1 MNSGHELGLRGQR
14 AGDSS
19 SRSTNAS
26 GLIKGGKELQ
36 RLAKQFRV
44 EATHGGGEAGGY
56 EHQMRGYSGGRGGGA
71 AAADEYSDFAPH
83 REPAASTERDSLGFH
98 SPSGDESGE
107 RDSLHAVGVVS
118 GRTPRR
124 STGPVADEWEREAGS
139 VDAANDGTGA
149 LRMAQQMARLHV
161 LRDDADAESAD
172 NSANGGAGHDAQT
185 MAAAA
190 ARGAFVDDPSYG
202 SSAPAKTSPAVPGGG
217 RRGAER
223 SAQGQPELNAALFK
237 ATVRDDLGAI
247 HRLLQL
253 GANPMA
259 RNKAGYTVTG
269 LAAER
274 NRTRALDFF
283 LSLGLQAE
291 KATL

>member
-1 MNSGHELGLRGQR
+1 
-14 AGDSS
+14 
-19 SRSTNAS
+19 
-26 GLIKGGKELQ
+26 
-36 RLAKQFRV
+36 
-44 EATHGGGEAGGY
+44 
-56 EHQMRGYSGGRGGGA
+56 
-71 AAADEYSDFAPH
+71 
-83 REPAASTERDSLGFH
+83 
-98 SPSGDESGE
+98 
-107 RDSLHAVGVVS
+107 
-118 GRTPRR
+118 
-124 STGPVADEWEREAGS
+124 
-139 VDAANDGTGA
+139 
-149 LRMAQQMARLHV
+149 
-161 LRDDADAESAD
+161 
-172 NSANGGAGHDAQT
+172 

-190 ARGAFVDDPSYG
+190 ARDVFVDKPLYN
-202 SSAPAKTSPAVPGGG
+202 SSAPTKTSPSAPGGA

-223 SAQGQPELNAALFK
+223 SGAQGQPELNAALFK

>member
-1 MNSGHELGLRGQR
+1 
-14 AGDSS
+14 
-19 SRSTNAS
+19 
-26 GLIKGGKELQ
+26 
-36 RLAKQFRV
+36 
-44 EATHGGGEAGGY
+44 
-56 EHQMRGYSGGRGGGA
+56 
-71 AAADEYSDFAPH
+71 
-83 REPAASTERDSLGFH
+83 
-98 SPSGDESGE
+98 
-107 RDSLHAVGVVS
+107 
-118 GRTPRR
+118 
-124 STGPVADEWEREAGS
+124 
-139 VDAANDGTGA
+139 
-149 LRMAQQMARLHV
+149 
-161 LRDDADAESAD
+161 
-172 NSANGGAGHDAQT
+172 
-185 MAAAA
+185 MAAAKG
-190 ARGAFVDDPSYG
+190 RGTFTDESTYG
-202 SSAPAKTSPAVPGGG
+202 SSPAAKTSPSAPGVA